1 MTPAN
6 TQVSETVELD
16 TPIIRGDQ
24 TITSLTVRKPFAGE
38 LRGAN
43 LMALMQMDVQAAI
56 TVLPRI
62 TTPAL
67 TTQDVE
73 RMDVADLLQLAS
85 VVTGFLLPKSAK
97 ATAASPSESKTPL
110 PTSH

>member
-6 TQVSETVELD
+6 TQISETVELD
-16 TPIIRGDQ
+16 SPIIRGDQ

-73 RMDVADLLQLAS
+73 RMDIADLLQLTS
-85 VVTGFLLPKSAK
+85 VVTGFLLPKAMK
-97 ATAASPSESKTPL
+97 VASPNELKMPS